1 MMTILI
7 VVLLNT
13 FESQLTAA
21 TSSKQIHLLVVLKT
35 SETFESVRISMSEN
49 INGFFCKISSN

>member
-1 MMTILI
+1 MTILI

-35 SETFESVRISMSEN
+35 SETFESVSP
-49 INGFFCKISSN
+49 